1 VVLWLIAIGM
11 FLLVAWRVVQTLAT
25 PKEFEGLEM
34 WLNVAIR
41 VGTGVLY
48 GYLGYLA
55 LRYAVGAGGSS
66 SGAKSTTAK
75 VMSVTL
81 GRWLVGVA
89 GLVIIGFGIG
99 MVVRGVT
106 GQFLEI
112 LDREGRHGESGL
124 VYRILGTVGHAAKG
138 IAFAIVGV
146 LVGYAALT
154 HDPRKSGGLDQALH
168 AVLQQP
174 FGPLLLIVI
183 AAGIACYG
191 LFCFARARHLSK

>member
-1 VVLWLIAIGM
+1 
-11 FLLVAWRVVQTLAT
+11 VQTLAT

-34 WLNVAIR
+34 WLNVVIR

-66 SGAKSTTAK
+66 SGAQSTTAK

-112 LDREGRHGESGL
+112 LDREGRHGESDRRRAGR
-124 VYRILGTVGHAAKG
+124 VRRAHPRPAEVRGSRPGAARRAPAAVRSPPPDRDRG
-138 IAFAIVGV
+138 RHRLLRSV
-146 LVGYAALT
+146 LLRPGSPPVEVTG
-154 HDPRKSGGLDQALH
+154 
-168 AVLQQP
+168 
-174 FGPLLLIVI
+174 
-183 AAGIACYG
+183 
-191 LFCFARARHLSK
+191 